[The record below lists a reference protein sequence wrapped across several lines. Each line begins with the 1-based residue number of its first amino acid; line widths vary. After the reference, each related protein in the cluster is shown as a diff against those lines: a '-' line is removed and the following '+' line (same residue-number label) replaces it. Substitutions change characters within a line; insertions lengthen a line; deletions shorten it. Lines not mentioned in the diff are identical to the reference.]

1 MKPLEAILDPLHE
14 PPPAQTLPPIDYGK
28 EPNPALKTAVL
39 VCHGMGQQVRFQT
52 LNDIVQLLREEAER
66 RGEQIKTCA
75 TRLVLFRDKEG
86 TCTDQLGRAEPAIL
100 GTTPTVRYRDIHI
113 YEAYWAP
120 LTEGKVVIRDVLWFL
135 LGAGFHGTLAGLRGF
150 CRLMF
155 GEWVR
160 LDKAGPTSLLFLFA
174 LAVVLSLVVINS
186 ALVLLIAGNTLTIT
200 SATSWANPT
209 LIGRLTRDVA
219 IAEIVAIPLALFVG
233 ALHWHRNWF
242 LRRHRLTNR
251 RWHLPKVIEWILV
264 GWVWLALVTTV
275 GVAILVGVDIIRL
288 RTAAG
293 GPRRW
298 RGS

>member
-1 MKPLEAILDPLHE
+1 MRDPTSPLSC
-14 PPPAQTLPPIDYGK
+14 K
-28 EPNPALKTAVL
+28 E
-39 VCHGMGQQVRFQT
+39 
-52 LNDIVQLLREEAER
+52 E
-66 RGEQIKTCA
+66 
-75 TRLVLFRDKEG
+75 
-86 TCTDQLGRAEPAIL
+86 TCTDQLGRAELTLARRDGSL
-100 GTTPTVRYRDIHI
+100 RDIHI

-150 CRLMF
+150 RRLMF

-186 ALVLLIAGNTLTIT
+186 ALVLLIAGNTLPIT
-200 SATSWANPT
+200 NVTGWANST

-251 RWHLPKVIEWILV
+251 RWHLPKMIEWILV

-293 GPRRW
+293 GSETPAWQLTIVSGIAFVTSYVLRSFLIQYFGDVVIYVSAHAVSRFNEIRVQIQKTGFDVGRAIYALPEHYERRPRADHHP
-298 RGS
+298 